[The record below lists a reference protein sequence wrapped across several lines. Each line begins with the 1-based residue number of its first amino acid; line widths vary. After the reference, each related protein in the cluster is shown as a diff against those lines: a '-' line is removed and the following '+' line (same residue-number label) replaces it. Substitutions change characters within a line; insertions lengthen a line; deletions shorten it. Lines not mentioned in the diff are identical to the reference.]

1 MAHIMPPSLP
11 AETRLSSAHNSSL
24 QCTQP
29 RNPGPGHPGS
39 MTAASWGNKFV
50 FACPGEV
57 TGLQGSHKKWGGSSE
72 ELSSSRSEVTDSR
85 HPGSRKSNDLEG
97 FLHPKGM
104 VIFSQSS
111 EHKSF
116 GGFMLIRTQSF
127 SVFQV
132 HGYMSQGHGTR
143 TRQRARH
150 AVF

>member
-1 MAHIMPPSLP
+1 
-11 AETRLSSAHNSSL
+11 
-24 QCTQP
+24 
-29 RNPGPGHPGS
+29 

-111 EHKSF
+111 EHSLLLDLCSF
-116 GGFMLIRTQSF
+116 ALKAFLFFRSMAT
-127 SVFQV
+127 
-132 HGYMSQGHGTR
+132 
-143 TRQRARH
+143 
-150 AVF
+150 